1 MMSTVLL
8 ARVLSLALESLERD
22 LMDTGMTTMMDLLAR
37 AARDP
42 LVRVA
47 KDLPTAMAT
56 TEALVRAARDH
67 LVRVAKDLP
76 TEALARAARDH
87 LARAEREDMA
97 TMEAPARAARDHLA
111 RAEREAMATMEAP
124 ARAAKDRLERVARAH
139 MMDMDMDMMKSMSE
153 GIFEQ
158 VQDKKDATA
167 SFEVLKL
174 KRPFLGAAEL
184 FVRNYMLYS
193 PKCHKVF

>member
-1 MMSTVLL
+1 MMSMVLLMDLL
-8 ARVLSLALESLERD
+8 ARAASVLSLALENLERD
-22 LMDTGMTTMMDLLAR
+22 LMDTDMTTMMDLLAR
-37 AARDP
+37 AARGP
-42 LVRVA
+42 LIRVA
-47 KDLPTAMAT
+47 KDLPTATAM
-56 TEALVRAARDH
+56 TEA
-67 LVRVAKDLP
+67 P
-76 TEALARAARDH
+76 ARAARE
-87 LARAEREDMA
+87 AMA
-97 TMEAPARAARDHLA
+97 TMEAPARAARDHLARAAREAMATTEAPA

-158 VQDKKDATA
+158 VQDKNDATA